1 MLSTKSPSVFRR
13 PVVAAL
19 LLAVGCSGT
28 GSSCG
33 SSCGGAFKTVGVGT
47 DGPNTPY
54 RFPISAGST
63 LDNVAQVRITKSA
76 FDSLFSAGSLNDVL
90 AGLGNTL
97 AVPCIGP
104 KPAGPIPT
112 FCACTSC
119 PAGSTSL
126 PGNFIDISKFGL
138 IVGDANFNG
147 TCDAGETTPVD
158 LKFKQVTWTLDQTNQ
173 LLRAKIILHI
183 KAALYLRTLEAHS
196 SLCSNTTPLQGRV
209 FIDDE
214 GVGLNPQ
221 DTELDVDLRFGTAP
235 DGRLMIYPTDASIAA
250 LVDNFNIAALGV
262 DGSVSANQLPP
273 GSGSYQDNGCSA
285 TSVTS
290 YNPYKSG
297 DNSRLAC
304 SEFFNVLA
312 GGCNGV
318 DPNSSQGIWCSTI
331 WPTIRQLLFDQL
343 KVLIKNQVTG
353 VIKQQLDNLRCE
365 RPLDAQGKAVAC
377 SSTALCPKDD
387 LGHAEACD
395 TARGVC
401 VAAGQDKNKGEC
413 EPTAFAIQGQL
424 DLAAAASST
433 AVGFPSDARLNLYA
447 GLGGTT
453 APAAISTT
461 GLQLAARAGTQ
472 PAANTTSGISVCVP
486 PFTFVPV
493 DVNPPSLDFDL
504 AANQPDSVKVDG
516 LYDLGFSVASQML
529 NRGFYDGFNAG
540 VFCLTV
546 SNKTAALVSS
556 GLFGTFLPS
565 LGPSGPLTGGKDVP
579 MAILLRPTLAP
590 FIRIGKGSL
599 KQNADG
605 TFSPDDALIDIRL
618 DKLNL
623 DFYAIIDERSVRLFT
638 LQADVDL
645 PLGLRTFPGAQAD
658 TLQPVLGSLDTVLKN
673 ITAIN
678 NEMLNEDP
686 VLLKDLIGAAVR
698 LAQPLLAGAL
708 GPIALPKVAG
718 LDFQVK
724 GLGGAVP
731 VSSNVALDGYHHLG
745 IWAQIARCGAAPL
758 PACARYQ
765 VGTEARLASSNVPD
779 DLDELRGPNKI
790 IPSAVIEARSISAR
804 PVEAEFSYRVD
815 SGLWSPWVRGPRFT
829 VRDSIFLF
837 QGHHQIDVT
846 SREMGDDRTQNLEP
860 VSVDFLVSIE
870 PPTADLVQLA
880 DGSVVT
886 KSHSAASQSWQLSYS
901 YRLEGERAFGDK
913 GLARTFSAQELG
925 GRGVSVLVTDEA
937 GRTAKASFGLT
948 GDSEAAAVL
957 AASGCATSPG
967 TTTWSLFPLLAVGLV
982 LAFRRRHSL

>member
-13 PVVAAL
+13 PVIAAL

-33 SSCGGAFKTVGVGT
+33 SCGGAFKTVGVGT

-54 RFPISAGST
+54 RFPVAAGAT

-76 FDSLFSAGSLNDVL
+76 FDSLLSAGALNDLLASLNT
-90 AGLGNTL
+90 GSGSPL
-97 AVPCIGP
+97 AVPCLTP
-104 KPAGPIPT
+104 LPEYY
-112 FCACTSC
+112 ACKGSC
-119 PAGSTSL
+119 PSGDTCL
-126 PGNFIDISKFGL
+126 PGGFIDISKFKL
-138 IVGDANFNG
+138 IIGDGNFNG
-147 TCDAGETTPVD
+147 VCDANETTPVD
-158 LKFKQVTWTLDQTNQ
+158 LKFKQVTWTLDQGKQ
-173 LLRAKIILHI
+173 LLRGKIILHA
-183 KAALYLRTLEAHS
+183 KVALYLRTLESHS
-196 SLCSNTTPLQGRV
+196 SLCSGTTPLQARV
-209 FIDDE
+209 YIDDE
-214 GVGLNPQ
+214 AIGITPQ
-221 DTELDVDLRFGTAP
+221 DTELDIDLRFGTAP

-250 LVDNFNIAALGV
+250 LVDNFNPAAIGI

-273 GSGSYQDNGCSA
+273 GTGTYKDDGC
-285 TSVTS
+285 TSTGNTG

-297 DNSRLAC
+297 DNTRLAC
-304 SEFFNVLA
+304 SEFFNILA

-318 DPNSSQGIWCSTI
+318 DPNTTQGLWCTTI
-331 WPTIRQLLFDQL
+331 WPTLRQLLFDQVKALL
-343 KVLIKNQVTG
+343 KTQVTALIKT
-353 VIKQQLDNLRCE
+353 QLDNLRCE
-365 RPLDAQGKAVAC
+365 RPLDAQGKPVAC
-377 SSTALCPKDD
+377 SSTQLCPKDD
-387 LGHAEACD
+387 LGHAETCD

-401 VAAGQDKNKGEC
+401 VAAGQDKTKGEC
-413 EPTAFAIQGQL
+413 EPTPFAIQGQL

-433 AVGFPSDARLNLYA
+433 AVGFPADARLNLYA

-579 MAILLRPTLAP
+579 MAILLRPTQAP
-590 FIRIGKGSL
+590 FIRIGKGTF
-599 KQNADG
+599 KQNVDG
-605 TFSPDDALIDIRL
+605 TFSPDDALIDIKL

-678 NEMLNEDP
+678 NEMLAEDP
-686 VLLKDLIGAAVR
+686 TLLKDLIGAAVS

-779 DLDELRGPNKI
+779 DLDELRGPNKV

-948 GDSEAAAVL
+948 GDSDAAALL
-957 AASGCATSPG
+957 AASGCATLPQ
-967 TTTWSLFPLLAVGLV
+967 TTAWSLFPLLAVGLV
-982 LAFRRRHSL
+982 LAFRRRRSL